1 MKSILWV
8 CLLASGAHAGGTA
21 VGEQNAVSAGTGGA
35 GAGRDD
41 DPGAAWHIPAA
52 LADGAGMRVGLSL
65 ALAHPMLQARAMDD
79 SWTANSEG
87 RWSTPPHLDASYAQG
102 RFAAGIA
109 LGVPFGGGVQWPA
122 MWPGATE
129 SVQTELMV
137 LRAAPF
143 VAWRFGAL
151 RVSAGFHVD
160 AGRLQI
166 QRNLDF
172 IDTQGDVRLD
182 LDGRGAGVDASVY
195 WQARADLGVGLVYR
209 GRTTIEF
216 AGNANFT
223 APDAFSGKTPD
234 QTAQT
239 SMTMPDVVVLGA
251 HWRRGAIRA
260 LADLEYANWSVNRR
274 TTVAFANASTPEA
287 VQRNDWH
294 DTVTVRAG
302 GEWQRDALVLR
313 GGAYFDPSP
322 VPAERLSPSSPDAN
336 RVAITAGASYAF
348 AADWSA
354 DLFAEHMWL
363 LRRET
368 TNTESMAA
376 SYGGTAVVVGAG
388 VRWSPRPSSR
398 PPSK

>member
-1 MKSILWV
+1 MKTILSI
-8 CLLASGAHAGGTA
+8 CLLASAAHAGGTA

-79 SWTANSEG
+79 SWTADSEG

-109 LGVPFGGGVQWPA
+109 LGVPFGGGVTWPA

-129 SVQTELMV
+129 SVQTQLMV

-151 RVSAGFHVD
+151 RVSAGVHLD

-209 GRTTIEF
+209 GRTTIDF

-239 SMTMPDVVVLGA
+239 TMTMPDTVVLGA

-260 LADLEYANWSVNRR
+260 VADLEYANWSVNRK
-274 TTVAFANASTPEA
+274 TTVAFANDSTPEA

-302 GEWQRDALVLR
+302 GEWHREKLVLR
-313 GGAYFDPSP
+313 GGTYFDPSP

-336 RVAITAGASYAF
+336 RLGLTAGASYQF

-368 TNTESMAA
+368 TNVDSMAA
-376 SYGGTAVVVGAG
+376 SYGGTAVVLGAG
-388 VRWSPRPSSR
+388 VRWAPRN
-398 PPSK
+398 